1 MRRFCLALAV
11 LIGLTACGQKGDLYL
26 PREPV
31 PAAAPAAPPAV
42 EPADA
47 PDPVDAAEPAQPA
60 TPAKASESD
69 RDAA

>member
-1 MRRFCLALAV
+1 MRRFCIALAV

-31 PAAAPAAPPAV
+31 PAPAPAAAPVA

-47 PDPVDAAEPAQPA
+47 PEAVEPAEPTEPA
-60 TPAKASESD
+60 EPAKASESD